1 MESLFFQNKLHK
13 EFVIKFPRS
22 VKNTRLTIASL
33 ISLGVLA
40 LPYHVLAADLGSQV
54 ADNIVLNNGDRII
67 ADHIHAANTLAGILS
82 KGTAN
87 INLAQDVTITAEGN
101 NLVNAIEING
111 NNGVL
116 TADRLT
122 INAKG
127 SNLTSGI
134 MVTGANNRLDLG
146 SDSHITV
153 GSNSVSGNGYGISLA
168 NGSTL
173 NANRLTIDSQMAG
186 IALNDAGT
194 KANLG
199 EGSTIKANRLVGVL
213 LSNGSVSDN
222 IVFEASKL
230 SIMTQGNGV
239 IGISMGKYTSANLG
253 SGSSVET
260 EGDNAIGIAAQGEFT
275 ADALTISTQGSGSVA
290 FGVVGESTVNIGA
303 NSHISANDSIGMNI
317 GSIGGASVVNFR
329 GSVTERNSVYST
341 GAAPTGVATL
351 FANSTLNLAYTDINI
366 DSSQGAG
373 YGVIAMSKGTF
384 NGDNLTINGNASTT
398 GILAVADGKVNL
410 TGDTAI
416 NLADP
421 NEVAISNGEATLSLT
436 GGMVNAS
443 GKMTING
450 SVLSYQGTTDLDMQS
465 GSLWHGKA
473 QNDLA
478 NNGVINLSLTDS
490 QWNMTADSTIDKLV
504 LNQSIVDFSAGSP
517 VTRLSR
523 NGNSDDKFL
532 TVGDLSG
539 NGHFVLHTNIVG
551 DGHGVN
557 NSGDRLIV
565 TGTSAGNHQLTVLNR
580 GSLATTGDEVLTLVE
595 TQDGQATFTSTGQTE
610 LGGYLYDVRKNGNDW
625 QMYAVGAVPPK
636 TDPKPDPDPED
647 KPNPP
652 ITTTA
657 DAGANFL
664 NVGYLM
670 NYAETQTLLQR
681 MGDLR
686 QNSDRGNMWLRGFAG
701 KFDSF
706 SGGKLSRFDMSY
718 SGMQLGAD
726 KRLSAELPL
735 FIGLFMGQA
744 HGSPDYR
751 SGDGTTKSDSA
762 GLYATYL
769 ASNGFYLD
777 GVAKYTH
784 VKNSFNVKDT
794 QDNRV
799 SGNGNADG
807 FSVSL
812 ESGQKFSLN
821 QPGNGFYIEPQAQF
835 TYSHQGAS
843 NIVASNGLK
852 IDLGSYE
859 SMTGRASTLLGYE
872 LSQGDN
878 TFNVYLKTGI
888 VREFEGDVD
897 YRLNGSAENH
907 TFKGNWWNNGVGVSA
922 QLAKQH
928 TFYLS
933 ADSSTGH
940 KFDQRQINGGYRFSF

>member
-1 MESLFFQNKLHK
+1 MDSMLFQK
-13 EFVIKFPRS
+13 EFHKNFAVKPSRSIK
-22 VKNTRLTIASL
+22 KQQLTIVGL
-33 ISLGVLA
+33 LSLGALA
-40 LPYHVLAADLGSQV
+40 LPYHVLAADVGSQV
-54 ADNIVLNNGDRII
+54 ADNITLNNGDRLI
-67 ADHIHAANTLAGILS
+67 ADRIPSGNILVGILS
-82 KGTAN
+82 EGIAN
-87 INLAQDVTITAEGN
+87 INLAKDVTVVAEGN
-101 NLVNAIEING
+101 SPINAIEING

-116 TADRLT
+116 TADKLT
-122 INAKG
+122 IHAKG
-127 SNLTSGI
+127 SVSTNGI
-134 MVTGANNRLDLG
+134 VVKGSQNRIDLG
-146 SDSHITV
+146 TDSNITIEHNNSSDF
-153 GSNSVSGNGYGISLA
+153 GYGIRMS

-173 NANRLTIDSQMAG
+173 NANRLTIDSQGAG
-186 IALNDAGT
+186 IYIDGAGT
-194 KANLG
+194 KVNLG
-199 EGSTIKANRLVGVL
+199 EGSQIKASRSAGVG
-213 LSNGSVSDN
+213 LSNGDISDN
-222 IVFEASKL
+222 VVFEASKL
-230 SIMTQGNGV
+230 SIMTQGDNV
-239 IGISMGKYTSANLG
+239 TGISMGKYTSIDLG
-253 SGSSVET
+253 SGSSIET
-260 EGDNAIGIAAQGEFT
+260 EGNNAFGIAGQGEFT

-290 FGVVGESTVNIGA
+290 FGLAGEATVNIGA
-303 NSHISANDSIGMNI
+303 NSHLSAKNATAMNI
-317 GSIGGASVVNFR
+317 GSSGGTTVVNFH
-329 GSVTERNSVYST
+329 GTAMERNTIYSA
-341 GAAPTGVATL
+341 GDAPMGVATL
-351 FANSTLNLAYTDINI
+351 LSGTTTNLAYTDINI

-373 YGVIAMSKGTF
+373 YGVLVMSEGML
-384 NGDNLTINGNASTT
+384 NGDNLTINGTASTS
-398 GILAVADGKVNL
+398 GILAVLDGKVNL
-410 TGDTAI
+410 TGDTVI

-421 NEVAISNGEATLSLT
+421 NEVAISSGEATLALS

-478 NNGVINLSLTDS
+478 NNGVINLSLTNS
-490 QWNMTADSTIDKLV
+490 QWNMTADSTVDKLV
-504 LNQSIVDFSAGSP
+504 LNQSTVDFSEDKLGS
-517 VTRLSR
+517 T
-523 NGNSDDKFL
+523 L

-539 NGHFVLHTNIVG
+539 NGNFVLRTDIVG

-557 NSGDRLIV
+557 NSGDRLV
-565 TGTSAGNHQLTVLNR
+565 VSGTSAGNHQLTVLNR

-595 TQDGQATFTSTGQTE
+595 TQDGQANFTSIGQTE
-610 LGGYLYDVRKNGNDW
+610 LGGYLYDVRKNGNNW
-625 QMYAVGAVPPK
+625 QLYAVGAVPP
-636 TDPKPDPDPED
+636 TTGPDPED
-647 KPNPP
+647 NKPNPP

-726 KRLSAELPL
+726 KRISVELPL
-735 FIGLFMGQA
+735 FVGLFMGQT

-751 SGDGTTKSDSA
+751 SGDGSTKSDSA

-769 ASNGFYLD
+769 ANNGFYLD

-799 SGNGNADG
+799 NGNGNSDG

-852 IDLGSYE
+852 VDLGSYE

>member
-1 MESLFFQNKLHK
+1 MDSMLFQK
-13 EFVIKFPRS
+13 EFIENFAVTPSRSIK
-22 VKNTRLTIASL
+22 KQQLTIAGL
-33 ISLGVLA
+33 LSLGALA
-40 LPYHVLAADLGSQV
+40 LPYHVLAADIGSQV
-54 ADNIVLNNGDRII
+54 ADNIILNNDDRII
-67 ADHIHAANTLAGILS
+67 ADHTNAANTLVGIS
-82 KGTAN
+82 SEGIAN
-87 INLAQDVTITAEGN
+87 INLAKDVTIIAEGN
-101 NLVNAIEING
+101 SLVNAIELKG
-111 NNGVL
+111 DNGVL

-122 INAKG
+122 ISTKG
-127 SNLTSGI
+127 SNLISGI

-153 GSNSVSGNGYGISLA
+153 GINSASGSGYGISLA

-173 NANRLTIDSQMAG
+173 NANRLTIDSQVAG
-186 IALNDAGT
+186 IMVSGAGT
-194 KANLG
+194 KVNLG
-199 EGSTIKANRLVGVL
+199 EGSTIKANRMAGVV

-230 SIMTQGNGV
+230 SIMTQGDNV
-239 IGISMGKYTSANLG
+239 AGISIGKYTATDLG
-253 SGSSVET
+253 SGSSIKT
-260 EGDNAIGIAAQGEFT
+260 EGENAFGISAQGDFT
-275 ADALTISTQGSGSVA
+275 ADALTISTQGLGSSA
-290 FGVVGESTVNIGA
+290 FGLSGEATVNIGA
-303 NSHISANDSIGMNI
+303 NSHISAKNSVGMNI
-317 GSIGGASVVNFR
+317 GSMGTSVVNFR
-329 GSVTERNSVYST
+329 GSATERNSVYSS

-351 FANSTLNLAYTDINI
+351 LSGITANLAYTDINI

-373 YGVIAMSKGTF
+373 YGVIAMSEGTF

-398 GILAVADGKVNL
+398 GIFAFLDGKVNL
-410 TGDTAI
+410 TGDTVI
-416 NLADP
+416 NLPDS
-421 NEVAISNGEATLSLT
+421 NEVAIANGDATSSLT
-436 GGMVNAS
+436 GGVINAS

-478 NNGVINLSLTDS
+478 NNGVINLSLTNS
-490 QWNMTADSTIDKLV
+490 QWNMTADSTVDKLV
-504 LNQSIVDFSAGSP
+504 LNQGTVDFSEDKLGS
-517 VTRLSR
+517 T
-523 NGNSDDKFL
+523 L

-539 NGHFVLHTNIVG
+539 NGNFVLRTDIVG
-551 DGHGVN
+551 EGHGVN
-557 NSGDRLIV
+557 NSGDRLV
-565 TGTSAGNHQLTVLNR
+565 VSGTSAGDHQLTVLNR

-595 TQDGQATFTSTGQTE
+595 TQDGQANFTSSGQTE

-625 QMYAVGAVPPK
+625 QMYAVGTVPPT
-636 TDPKPDPDPED
+636 TDPNPGPED

-735 FIGLFMGQA
+735 FVGLFMGQT

-769 ASNGFYLD
+769 ANNGFYLD

-784 VKNSFNVKDT
+784 IKNSFNVKDT

-799 SGNGNADG
+799 NGNGNADG

-852 IDLGSYE
+852 VDLGSYE

-922 QLAKQH
+922 QLTKQH

-933 ADSSTGH
+933 ADSSTGN